1 MVWLC
6 LTLGRVVARQGRS
19 VEAEDW
25 LKQGQAISHKISYL
39 PGIFNGLLYSAE
51 ATIYQGEFIQALSL
65 LEETLT
71 LRSDLDFGSISE
83 GWVEEYQSMACL
95 HLGHYQE
102 AHRLARAAI
111 TKYEHRDN
119 IKGVAFGHWL
129 LANSHFIH
137 SENQEALS
145 LLRQSAQTCQET
157 GEKRTL
163 NLVKLSQSYVL
174 HKIGHKTQAQQL
186 LAEAL
191 DFGLNHRSF
200 IHVLTAIPAKAMF
213 LGEEGETQR
222 AVELYALATSHA
234 FVGNSRW
241 FADAVGQYIKVIAAT
256 LPPEVIMAA
265 QARGRNL
272 DLWQTAESLL
282 TELAELGW
290 GEDAD

>member
-6 LTLGRVVARQGRS
+6 LTLGRVIARQGRS

-25 LKQGQAISHKISYL
+25 LKQGQTISHKISYL

-83 GWVEEYQSMACL
+83 GWIEEYQSMACL

-102 AHRLARAAI
+102 AHRLAREAI

-129 LANSHFIH
+129 LANSRFIH

-213 LGEEGETQR
+213 LGEEGETQW